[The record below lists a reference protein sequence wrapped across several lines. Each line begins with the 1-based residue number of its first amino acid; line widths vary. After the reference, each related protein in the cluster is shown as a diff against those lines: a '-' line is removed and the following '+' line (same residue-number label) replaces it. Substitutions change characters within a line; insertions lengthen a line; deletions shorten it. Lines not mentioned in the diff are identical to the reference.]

1 MTESDQPGGWRARS
15 RTAWARSSL
24 LAPILTLV
32 GGTAAAQALVFAAR
46 PVLTRLYTPDDFGV
60 LTVFTTLVS
69 LGATVASGG
78 YRSTLLLPRSDD
90 RAAGLFVLALG
101 CATAVSLLSAL
112 VPLVPAGLAPTVLA
126 DPVARMALVLFPVA
140 LLAAEAVQTL
150 TVWHS
155 RFYRFRL
162 VSAVRVVQSGTTLAV
177 QLGVGIAL
185 AAGVIAGGAGSRI
198 AALGL
203 VGGVV
208 VGFLVGAL
216 VGGVWLLT
224 RDRARFGAVSRA
236 GVVRLAGRYQR
247 FPRFSAPAAL
257 LNVAATR
264 APVLLLAV
272 FFGSAVVG
280 QFGVA
285 FGALAL
291 PLGLVTGAVGEVFFV
306 RAADAHRA
314 GTLPS
319 LTRTVLRGMWAVTLF
334 PSLAVLVAGP
344 SLFAFVFGDVW
355 AEAGRYAQ
363 LTAPWVLLAAIA
375 APMTALFDVLE
386 RQRADLGF
394 SIVMFV
400 VLTGAITTASL
411 SLDAVGTVLVAGVFG
426 ALLRV
431 AHLAW
436 MLHLARVPYRGVL
449 TDAGAAL
456 VRAIPLV
463 ALVAVVEW
471 SALGLAW
478 TFTAT
483 VLGGLVTLAL
493 GRRALRSART
503 PRSEQLAHKKGEHS
517 DEHPPS

>member
-1 MTESDQPGGWRARS
+1 MRA
-15 RTAWARSSL
+15 AWAGSSL

-78 YRSTLLLPRSDD
+78 YRSALLLPRSVD

-101 CATAVSLLSAL
+101 CAAVFAVVSAL
-112 VPLVPAGLAPTVLA
+112 VLLVPPNLAPTVLA
-126 DPVARMALVLFPVA
+126 DPVARMALALFPVA
-140 LLAAEAVQTL
+140 LFAAEAVQTL

-155 RFYRFRL
+155 RYDRFRL
-162 VSAVRVVQSGTTLAV
+162 VSGLRVVQSGTTLAV
-177 QLGVGIAL
+177 QLSVGVAL
-185 AAGVIAGGAGSRI
+185 AAGVIAGGSGSKVG
-198 AALGL
+198 ALGL
-203 VGGVV
+203 VGGVAL
-208 VGFLVGAL
+208 GFLVSALGGAGW
-216 VGGVWLLT
+216 VVAQ
-224 RDRARFGAVSRA
+224 DRERFGSVSRS
-236 GVVRLAGRYQR
+236 GVARLAGRYQR

-291 PLGLVTGAVGEVFFV
+291 PLGLVTGAVGEVFFI
-306 RAADAHRA
+306 RASDAHRA

-319 LTRTVLRGMWAVTLF
+319 LTRTVVRGMWAVTLF

-375 APMTALFDVLE
+375 APMTAVFDVLE

-400 VLTGAITTASL
+400 MLVGAVTLGSLT
-411 SLDAVGTVLVAGVFG
+411 LDATGTVLVAGVCG
-426 ALLRV
+426 AVLRV
-431 AHLAW
+431 AHLGW
-436 MLHLARVPYRGVL
+436 MFHLVGVSHRGAL
-449 TDAGAAL
+449 SDAGTAL
-456 VRAIPLV
+456 LRASPLV

-471 SALGLAW
+471 SGVGPAW
-478 TFTAT
+478 TFAAAA
-483 VLGGLVTLAL
+483 LGGVITVAL
-493 GRRALRSART
+493 GSRALQT
-503 PRSEQLAHKKGEHS
+503 PRLAPKKGGRS
-517 DEHPPS
+517 DEHPPGGSTR